1 MLFGEDILMHLCF
14 KLMALLVILALLT
27 AVSGMAASPDG
38 PQRITSVIQTS
49 VIHTS
54 VIHTSVIHTS
64 SVHPDF
70 RTGKLVRSVI
80 VTSHPVSRERVAET
94 VVLPRRVSNTVAAGE
109 VSQIPPAGINEAV
122 ERIAAQ
128 HQLPPQLIHSVIK
141 VESNYNPFAVSP
153 KGARGLMQLI
163 PSTARRFGVSDSFN
177 PLENIQ
183 GGAKYLKYLLDLYN
197 GDYPLA
203 LAAYNAGEGAVAKY
217 RGVPPYAET
226 QNYLVLV
233 QKQLIG
239 AGHARP
245 AATRPAAAQNE
256 KPADLAPAGPAHI
269 QEVAETDG
277 TVRYVA
283 Q

>member
-1 MLFGEDILMHLCF
+1 LEKNILMHLCS
-14 KLMALLVILALLT
+14 KLGPLSLLT
-27 AVSGMAASPDG
+27 AVLGMAA
-38 PQRITSVIQTS
+38 
-49 VIHTS
+49 
-54 VIHTSVIHTS
+54 SVIHTS

-80 VTSHPVSRERVAET
+80 VTSRPA
-94 VVLPRRVSNTVAAGE
+94 
-109 VSQIPPAGINEAV
+109 PPAAIDAGIDRAV

-128 HQLPPQLIHSVIK
+128 HSLPPQLIHSVIK

-197 GDYPLA
+197 GSYPLA

-217 RGVPPYAET
+217 GGVPPYAET
-226 QNYLVLV
+226 RNYLVLV
-233 QKQLIG
+233 QKHVVG

-245 AATRPAAAQNE
+245 ADARPAIAQNE

-269 QEVAETDG
+269 QEVTQPDG

-283 Q
+283 R